1 MDEAVFYVTQGRDDD
16 KQSHE
21 SLGAVSSI
29 HTSLHYSSFRNADCP
44 PHGAALTGMGPG
56 EHLFV
61 AGRRSALITSY
72 AWGKE
77 SADQR
82 FPIPEPMAC
91 LAVAPHPKTTKH
103 TQGSSTSIS
112 TGANSGSGSGWLLAA
127 GSKTGKLYVWE
138 IASGRLVCVKDAHY
152 QAVSVVRFSRCGTYV
167 VSGGHDSRVM
177 VWRVADL
184 VGPDMSTAKPVA
196 AFADHLL
203 AVTDVAVPE
212 TNTRIYS
219 ASLDGTVRL
228 YDIGTKTPVSTYV
241 FSAPVH
247 ALAVDPAARAFYAA
261 LGDGSVRQ
269 VGHYSVNKYSHV
281 LEAVGGAG
289 KIITVEADPELASTF
304 VHHQE
309 DASGEAAVVTLMAVS
324 MDGMCIVSGDSRG
337 RVFVADVVTKQVVKA
352 FTPCTSG
359 IALVQ
364 LGVHGSTT
372 LSATGLDK
380 KHRLLAPLKRVVAS
394 EDVLD
399 HSVSVLI
406 APDAASQTD
415 FAAWLQE
422 KAGEELSFKRE
433 SAPAQKLSNS
443 KDAEDLELKLQKV
456 SAAYNSL
463 KTMYEELY
471 AEHNK

>member
-16 KQSHE
+16 KHSHE

-44 PHGAALTGMGPG
+44 PHGAALTGMGSG

-82 FPIPEPMAC
+82 FPVPEPMAC
-91 LAVAPHPKTTKH
+91 LAVAPHPKADTTDIH
-103 TQGSSTSIS
+103 TAG
-112 TGANSGSGSGWLLAA
+112 GGSGWLLAA
-127 GSKTGKLYVWE
+127 GSKSGKLYVWE

-152 QAVSVVRFSRCGTYV
+152 QAISVVRFSRCGTYM

-184 VGPDMSTAKPVA
+184 VGPEMAAAKPVA
-196 AFADHLL
+196 AFANHLL
-203 AVTDVAVPE
+203 AVTDVALPD

-219 ASLDGTVRL
+219 ASLDGTVRV
-228 YDIGTKTPVSTYV
+228 YDVGTKTPVTTYV
-241 FSAPVH
+241 FASPVH
-247 ALAVDPAARAFYAA
+247 AVAVDLAVRAFYAA

-269 VGHYSVNKYSHV
+269 VGHYSVNQYSHV

-289 KIITVEADPELASTF
+289 KIVTVEADPELAHTF

-309 DASGEAAVVTLMAVS
+309 DGSGAADAPASVVTLMAVS
-324 MDGMCIVSGDSRG
+324 MDGMCVVSGDTRG

-352 FTPCTSG
+352 FTPCSSG

-364 LGVHGSTT
+364 LGVHASTT
-372 LSATGLDK
+372 LAATGLDK

-399 HSVSVLI
+399 HSVSVQI
-406 APDAASQTD
+406 AADATPGAD
-415 FAAWLQE
+415 FEAWLQE
-422 KAGEELSFKRE
+422 KASEELSFTRE
-433 SAPAQKLSNS
+433 TAPASAKA
-443 KDAEDLELKLQKV
+443 KDEDLEQKLHKV
-456 SAAYNSL
+456 SAAYTSL

>member
-44 PHGAALTGMGPG
+44 PHGAALTGMGSG

-61 AGRRSALITSY
+61 ASRRSALITSY

-77 SADQR
+77 TADQR
-82 FPIPEPMAC
+82 FPVPEPMAC
-91 LAVAPHPKTTKH
+91 LAVALHPRAASD
-103 TQGSSTSIS
+103 QQV
-112 TGANSGSGSGWLLAA
+112 SGRSGRGWLLAA

-138 IASGRLVCVKDAHY
+138 LASGRLVCVKDAHY
-152 QAVSVVRFSRCGTYV
+152 QAVAVVRFSRCGTYV
-167 VSGGHDSRVM
+167 VTGGHDSRVM

-184 VGPDMSTAKPVA
+184 VGPEMAAAKPAA

-203 AVTDVAVPE
+203 AVTDVAVPDGAA
-212 TNTRIYS
+212 RIYS

-228 YDIGTKTPVSTYV
+228 YDLGTRTLVSTYV
-241 FSAPVH
+241 FAAPVH
-247 ALAVDPAARAFYAA
+247 AVAVDPAVRAFYAA

-269 VGHYSVNKYSHV
+269 VAHYAVNPHSHV

-289 KIITVEADPELASTF
+289 KIVTVPADVELAHTF
-304 VHHQE
+304 VHHQDDGSAPA
-309 DASGEAAVVTLMAVS
+309 DAPPSVVTLMAVS
-324 MDGMCIVSGDSRG
+324 MDGMCVVSGDTRG

-352 FTPCTSG
+352 FTPCSSG
-359 IALVQ
+359 IALVV
-364 LGVHGSTT
+364 LGVHASTT

-380 KHRLLAPLKRVVAS
+380 KHRLLAPLKRVVVS
-394 EDVLD
+394 DDVLE
-399 HSVSVLI
+399 HVVSASI
-406 APDAASQTD
+406 DAEAAAAPDFS
-415 FAAWLQE
+415 AWLQE
-422 KAGEELSFKRE
+422 KAAEELSFLRDPAPGPAP
-433 SAPAQKLSNS
+433 SATTT
-443 KDAEDLELKLQKV
+443 DLELKLQKV
-456 SAAYNSL
+456 SDAYTSL
-463 KTMYEELY
+463 KSMYEQLY